1 METQSAIQLTR
12 EQQARLNNLRAVV
25 KRQLRPTSS
34 VDPDMVASILL
45 KNSEMMREAGLAQEQ
60 LDYLLQI
67 RDRTPDGSSTHA
79 ILTTH
84 VAVMKDALDDLRSEA
99 ELDHKM
105 ALDEF
110 SKIEGHADRHA
121 EAHIAYGR
129 HLITFSHLKR
139 AAEHYQKAIDL
150 LKDSEGELMS
160 AVAQGEL
167 GRAYTGR
174 GQFEMARDHFE
185 QALSRIPDQAENH
198 DDIARVK
205 ADYATALIQLNDLQK
220 AETLLN
226 EALQVCNEQGLW
238 VLRGQVRREL
248 AYIEQIKADQ
258 SQDNAVIQAY
268 LDNAESLLKQTITDL
283 LPVADTLGLAV
294 AYHDL
299 GRLEA
304 RRKKYDDAFTH
315 VKMSIEMFERLGNK
329 RNLAVAHITLGQ
341 LKLLRDGD
349 AAGAVEHLHNALS
362 IADELEDVHTETQ
375 AAESLVRVHELQ
387 TRRAVNDRLAIRM
400 QVLDQITFTRAK
412 LEEAELPNFAN
423 RLDPLI
429 AKLEALDANATQ

>member
-34 VDPDMVASILL
+34 VDPSMVASILL

-67 RDRTPDGSSTHA
+67 RDRTAEGSSTHA

-84 VAVMKDALDDLRSEA
+84 VAVMKDAIDELRDEA
-99 ELDHKM
+99 EIDHKM

-110 SKIEGHADRHA
+110 KRVDGHAVQNA

-129 HLITFSHLKR
+129 HLIDISQIKK

-150 LKDSEGELMS
+150 LKESDDNTMS

-167 GRAYTGR
+167 GRAYTAR
-174 GQFEMARDHFE
+174 GQFDTASDHFE
-185 QALSRIPDQAENH
+185 KALARLPAEDENLDDVARI
-198 DDIARVK
+198 K
-205 ADYATALIQLNDLQK
+205 ADYATVLIQLKDLKK
-220 AETLLN
+220 AESLLK
-226 EALQVCNEQGLW
+226 EALEVCDKWGLW

-248 AYIEQIKADQ
+248 AYIEQMRADEA
-258 SQDNAVIQAY
+258 QDNAVIKAH
-268 LDNAESLLKQTITDL
+268 LDNAETILKQTVTDL
-283 LPVADTLGLAV
+283 LPVSDTLGLAV

-304 RRKKYDDAFTH
+304 RRKKFDDAFTH
-315 VKMSIEMFERLGNK
+315 VMLSIEMFERLGNK

-349 AAGAVEHLHNALS
+349 AANAVKHLHTALS
-362 IADELEDVHTETQ
+362 IADKIEDVHTEKQ

-387 TRRAVNDRLAIRM
+387 SRRALNDRLAIRM
-400 QVLDQITFTRAK
+400 QVIDQITFTRAK
-412 LEEAELPNFAN
+412 LMEVDLPNFAS

-429 AKLEALDANATQ
+429 TKLEAVDANASQ